1 MESIN
6 IRHLKKETTTVLAR
20 VALGES
26 LVIRRRNKPLAILR
40 PIATGISRMRRPD
53 FRQRL
58 RDVYGDRAL
67 AVTATGLLAENRAE
81 RGVFSDIPTL

>member
-6 IRHLKKETTTVLAR
+6 IRHLKNETTTVLAR

-26 LVIRRRNKPLAILR
+26 LVIRRRNKPLAILQ
-40 PIATGISRMRRPD
+40 PLATGRSDMRRPD

-58 RDVYGDRAL
+58 RDVYGDRQL
-67 AVTATGLLAENRAE
+67 AVTATELLAEDRAE
-81 RGVFSDIPTL
+81 R